1 MTSPDPTRE
10 SRFEQLFAVLG
21 DMDAAVAAVYRE
33 RGEGE
38 VRPRFALPLIRLA
51 RLGPMTITALAAEV
65 DRSHSALSQTI
76 AQMRR
81 AGLVSSEAGQDG
93 RTRIVTLTD
102 RGRALVPFAEAEW
115 RATEAA
121 IAEVEAELPYAL
133 SQAAADLAAALER
146 RSFAERLA
154 DHLGGPE

>member
-81 AGLVSSEAGQDG
+81 AGLVTSEAGQDG

-102 RGRALVPFAEAEW
+102 RGQALIHHAAEMAQVILFPF
-115 RATEAA
+115 RTGDG
-121 IAEVEAELPYAL
+121 VGAL
-133 SQAAADLAAALER
+133 
-146 RSFAERLA
+146 AERQL
-154 DHLGGPE
+154 DVVGIGQGTQNIH